1 MKGGRLSA
9 GACASGRHGE
19 QSTGPKLRR
28 QQGQDRNKSVLKER
42 PWCCALVRLPFKVM
56 NSLWIVFG
64 KCAKVLALKTVVKS
78 SQVLVNRSVCTQT
91 LEWLETIHQP
101 RNNNASG
108 LDTHTHTHMPTN
120 IHTHSYVFFPSD
132 APRLKLYTLSLVSSR
147 GQTAAGPHF

>member
-108 LDTHTHTHMPTN
+108 LDTHTHSHTCLRTYTHTRTFSSPAMP
-120 IHTHSYVFFPSD
+120 
-132 APRLKLYTLSLVSSR
+132 R
-147 GQTAAGPHF
+147 G